1 MPTGSSDV
9 SSTPTIDFM
18 LDFLSPFGYLARGR
32 LLAIAQK
39 HGARVHY
46 HPIDLV
52 AVKRAVG
59 NTGPSNRDIP
69 AKIAYLTEDLQRW
82 AQRYGLPMVRTLP
95 GANTGRMNRG
105 LLLAMDR
112 DRADD
117 YVRLAWDCVWRDGLD
132 PGLEE
137 TLAELCRRLD
147 WERNEFMAFVD
158 GDDAMQR
165 YAAENANAL
174 AQGVFGVPTFLVGR
188 QMFWGNDRLDFL
200 EEHLASI
207 VA

>member
-1 MPTGSSDV
+1 MPSV
-9 SSTPTIDFM
+9 PTVDFM

-32 LLAIAQK
+32 LLAIAERY
-39 HGARVHY
+39 GARVRY

-69 AKIAYLTEDLQRW
+69 AKIAYLTDDLQRW
-82 AQRYGLPMVRTLP
+82 ARRYDIPMVRTLP

-105 LLLAMDR
+105 LLLATDH

-132 PGLEE
+132 PGLQE
-137 TLAELCRRLD
+137 TLVELCQRLG
-147 WERNEFMAFVD
+147 WEPEEFLAFVD
-158 GDDAMQR
+158 SDATLQR
-165 YAAENANAL
+165 YADENASAI
-174 AQGVFGVPTFLVGR
+174 ARGVFGVPTFLVGT

-200 EEHLASI
+200 EEHLAA
-207 VA
+207 VVG